1 MRWHQSWKQIRLF
14 QMQSLQIPITLKITV
29 GAMMSF
35 LISVFFCKLEFAA
48 RACAYSGVLT
58 AVSLISSP
66 SYAWKRQDTRETLED
81 FNVQLLCG
89 IPVL

>member
-1 MRWHQSWKQIRLF
+1 MASKLEADKVISDAVTADTHHFEDYRRGHDELF
-14 QMQSLQIPITLKITV
+14 GKC
-29 GAMMSF
+29 
-35 LISVFFCKLEFAA
+35 FFCKLEFAA

-58 AVSLISSP
+58 AASLISSP